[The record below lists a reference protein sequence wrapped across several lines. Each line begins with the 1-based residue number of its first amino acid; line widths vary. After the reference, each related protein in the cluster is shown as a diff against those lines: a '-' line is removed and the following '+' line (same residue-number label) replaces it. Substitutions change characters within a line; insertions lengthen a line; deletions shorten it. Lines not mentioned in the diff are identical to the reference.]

1 MAQPSKTRTSI
12 GGFGGRGWFI
22 IIYCG
27 LMFWFFVG
35 MVNDGQN
42 FTAPAFA
49 AKTGID
55 YPLVLSMSTIAGI
68 VGVILFILFG
78 QINRKLGA
86 VKAST
91 LSLVIGGLAYIMVGQ
106 VNTLA
111 SYAVV
116 LCVLGG
122 SMMSAGYISGG
133 ILVANWFPKKR
144 GIVMGY
150 TTMGHNLASAF
161 YVPLIA
167 LLVGGYGL
175 TRGVMLPGILTI
187 ILGVIGLIF
196 VKNTPQERGVF
207 PDNVDE
213 ATYRK
218 EYFTDNLDEDGGW
231 TTKALLK
238 NKQLWL
244 SATSTGII
252 QLITTGI
259 MTQLVV
265 RNVSLGFEEG
275 QAVAMMTVLALIGVV
290 GSWAFGVI
298 DQKLGTKKSMYIF
311 VAWEIIALAA
321 NVSETQFGIYLS
333 VVMIGAAIGGS
344 ANFTVSLPAN
354 VFGRHGFSKV
364 NSVVFPIQGFFTSIA
379 FVINAIALSLFGT
392 LRAAYVIFIILIAFD
407 LLLIR
412 QVKEGAYNRDFQAEE
427 KLVEETT
434 ES

>member
-333 VVMIGAAIGGS
+333 VVMIGAHQI
-344 ANFTVSLPAN
+344 P
-354 VFGRHGFSKV
+354 R
-364 NSVVFPIQGFFTSIA
+364 
-379 FVINAIALSLFGT
+379 
-392 LRAAYVIFIILIAFD
+392 
-407 LLLIR
+407 
-412 QVKEGAYNRDFQAEE
+412 
-427 KLVEETT
+427 
-434 ES
+434 